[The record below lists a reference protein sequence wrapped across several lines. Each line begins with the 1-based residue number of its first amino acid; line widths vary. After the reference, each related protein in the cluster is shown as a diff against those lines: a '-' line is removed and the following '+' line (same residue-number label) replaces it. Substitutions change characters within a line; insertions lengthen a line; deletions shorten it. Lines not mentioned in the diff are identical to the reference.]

1 MKKFLP
7 PCLFSLIL
15 VIAAH
20 AQDKI
25 YRNNG
30 KVVEARIIEVGSD
43 EIKYHEYNDPGGVV
57 YILETDRIKKI
68 VFENG
73 KVRSFDGDVKDPER
87 YAGQR
92 SRAIKFNFLSPL
104 YGYTEIGFEQST
116 GVGKGYELSLGV
128 IGAGKSR
135 FLDFYDSQLG
145 EVKRNPFGIFI
156 SGGYKFGK
164 LPDFILFGRTRFSH
178 LMQGTYIKPIVYLGN
193 YKENRL
199 VYKSNNVTE
208 IEKQNVTF
216 AALQIEVGKQWV
228 LGDRFVLD
236 FYEGL
241 GYGFDNKKESY
252 QNYYYSGND
261 NFSAFNYA
269 NSRLGRSPGLSYTFG
284 IKLGFL
290 LKNKQPH

>member
-1 MKKFLP
+1 MKKILP
-7 PCLFSLIL
+7 LCLLSCIIIR
-15 VIAAH
+15 VAH

-30 KVVEARIIEVGSD
+30 KIVEAKIIEISSD
-43 EIKYHEYNDPGGVV
+43 EIKYHEYNDPSGVV
-57 YILETDRIKKI
+57 YVLETDRIKKI

-73 KVRSFDGDVKDPER
+73 KVRSFESDIKDPER

-92 SRAIKFNFLSPL
+92 NRAIKLNFLSPL

-116 GVGKGYELSLGV
+116 GVGKSYELSLGV

-164 LPDFILFGRTRFSH
+164 LPDFIFFGRTRLSH

-199 VYKSNNVTE
+199 VNKSNNVTE
-208 IEKQNVTF
+208 IQKQNVTF

-241 GYGFDNKKESY
+241 GYGFDNKKENY
-252 QNYYYSGND
+252 QDSYYSGYD

-269 NSRLGRSPGLSYTFG
+269 NTRVGRSPGLSYTFG

-290 LKNKQPH
+290 LKNK